1 MSYMSKLSP
10 QARRALDSFA
20 QDADRYLDVLIA
32 TRGVLEPDQR
42 LELEQLG
49 GRINIVAGDVI
60 TVSIP
65 VRLLASL
72 GELDFVRYVEISRP
86 LYPESSDADNRI
98 K

>member
-1 MSYMSKLSP
+1 MSNMSKLSP
-10 QARRALDSFA
+10 QARRALEGLA
-20 QDADRYLDVLIA
+20 QDADRYLDVFIA
-32 TRGVLEPDQR
+32 TRGVLEPDHR

-49 GRINIVAGDVI
+49 CRINIVAGDVI

-72 GELDFVRYVEISRP
+72 SELDFVRYVEISRP